1 MLTASEV
8 VEKYFLDARAMLLEL
23 AALLD
28 RYDRAC
34 AQAADSPPKDPRM
47 ELLYQALALLA
58 DRQTTPDRVE
68 RLLVMFSDPAD

>member
-8 VEKYFLDARAMLLEL
+8 VEKYFLDARAMVLEL

-34 AQAADSPPKDPRM
+34 AQEPHSPPEDSRM
-47 ELLYQALALLA
+47 ELLYQALAVLA
-58 DRQTTPDRVE
+58 DRKTTPDRVE
-68 RLLVMFSDPAD
+68 RLLVMFSDPAE

>member
-34 AQAADSPPKDPRM
+34 SQANNSPPEDPRM
-47 ELLYQALALLA
+47 ELLYQALAVIA
-58 DRQTTPDRVE
+58 DRKTNPDRVE
-68 RLLVMFSDPAD
+68 RLLVMFSDPAE